1 MNQIVRNADAS
12 TVATRLASAG
22 FWPAAGT
29 CIVEQEG
36 TTVVYGGHGGHSGAL
51 YKFVVR
57 EPSDE
62 GVLYVAHFEA
72 DAEEDGFPVA
82 FGDAPLALE
91 NGRVAWKPVVFGT
104 GPLTPAN
111 GFADQTDV
119 LADKPR
125 AAALLRATRV
135 DLLQETVADLDVGTV
150 RCVLA
155 DHVIEIA
162 EAGGDFTALKGH
174 WDVLFTRDGL

>member
-22 FWPAAGT
+22 FWPAAGA
-29 CIVEQEG
+29 CIVEQDG
-36 TTVVYGGHGGHSGAL
+36 RTVVYGGHGGHCGAL
-51 YKFVVR
+51 YKYVVCD
-57 EPSDE
+57 PSDE

-82 FGDAPLALE
+82 FGDAPLAME
-91 NGRVAWKPVVFGT
+91 NGRVVWKPVVFGN

-111 GFADQTDV
+111 GFAGQTDV
-119 LADKPR
+119 LADMPR
-125 AAALLRATRV
+125 TAAFLRATRV
-135 DLLQETVADLDVGTV
+135 DLLQETAADLDVGTI

-162 EAGGDFTALKGH
+162 EAGGDFTALRGH
-174 WDVLFTRDGL
+174 WEVLFTRYGL